1 MVIKLRHHCKF
12 VMIDLKLLKCYLLK
26 VFMNKKILSC
36 LFVLGGMV
44 ITSCEKEKPPKI
56 DSIPK
61 LEKSPEMPPE
71 LSNKVTVDTVLSSTE
86 LSSSSQVSLS
96 TDDDSTKLLNQI
108 VDEMQKVDTLKL
120 SVSNELIET
129 MSMSDLWALYRSS
142 RSIGKALEGTSEHS
156 KASDAFVKAAEVVV
170 KLKRPSIASWQYNSA
185 AKNLL
190 DAFSKKCDYY
200 SSVESLNSMKSGN
213 AKNAQ
218 RAKLK
223 SCFSENFDLL
233 KKASVYLTQAEL
245 LDLEVPEKGRDG
257 IIARNKQFVV
267 FVSQFIR

>member
-1 MVIKLRHHCKF
+1 
-12 VMIDLKLLKCYLLK
+12 MIELKLLKCYLEK
-26 VFMNKKILSC
+26 VFMNKKILGC
-36 LFVLGGMV
+36 LFVLCGIV
-44 ITSCEKEKPPKI
+44 LISCEKENPPTI

-61 LEKSPEMPPE
+61 LEKAPKMISE
-71 LSNKVTVDTVLSSTE
+71 LHNKVTLDTV

-96 TDDDSTKLLNQI
+96 IEDDSIKVSDQLVEEI
-108 VDEMQKVDTLKL
+108 QKAETL
-120 SVSNELIET
+120 ET
-129 MSMSDLWALYRSS
+129 MSTSDLWALYKSL
-142 RSIGKALEGTSEHS
+142 RSIGKALENTSEYS
-156 KASDAFVKAAEVVV
+156 KAADAFVKAAEVVV

-223 SCFSENFDLL
+223 NCFSENFDLL

-245 LDLEVPEKGRDG
+245 LDLKVPEKGRNG